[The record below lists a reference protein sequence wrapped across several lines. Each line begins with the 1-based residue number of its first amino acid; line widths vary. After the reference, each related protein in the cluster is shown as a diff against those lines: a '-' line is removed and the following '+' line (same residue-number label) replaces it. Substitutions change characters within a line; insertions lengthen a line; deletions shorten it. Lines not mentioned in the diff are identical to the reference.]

1 MRGFTLRAAVHARR
15 FDAALSLHEGETAA
29 VLGPNGAG
37 KSTLLALAAGLL
49 RADSG
54 SAELDGRTLFGP
66 GSFTPPHRRGVCLLP
81 QEPLLFP
88 HLSVLDNVAFA
99 PRSAGESKAASRDAA
114 RGWLA
119 EVEAADLADQRPG
132 QLSGGQAQR
141 VAVARALAA
150 RPSLLLLDEPLAAI
164 DASAAP
170 GLRRML
176 RRVLS
181 GRNAVIVTHDLLD
194 ALILADTVTVLEE
207 GRVAETGPTQAVL
220 ERPRS
225 SFAAG
230 LAGLNF
236 VPGTSV
242 PAGLVDA
249 AGGRIE
255 AVSAVPLPAG
265 VPAAAVFSPRAVSV
279 FPAAPAGSPRNLL
292 KVRVTDLEPHG
303 EFVTVRAGHLSAE
316 ISTTAAAELDL
327 VPGSEVCFA
336 VKAAAVTLYPL

>member
-1 MRGFTLRAAVHARR
+1 MGFTLQAAVKARG
-15 FDAALSLHEGETAA
+15 FDVALSMEDGETLA

-37 KSTLLALAAGLL
+37 KSTLLAVAAGLL

-54 SAELDGRTLFGP
+54 RAELDGRTLFDER
-66 GSFTPPHRRGVCLLP
+66 GSLPPHRRGVCLLP

-99 PRSAGESKAASRDAA
+99 PRSAGKPRAESRAAA
-114 RGWLA
+114 RDWLA
-119 EVEAADLADQRPG
+119 EVEASDLAGARPG
-132 QLSGGQAQR
+132 DLSGGQAQR

-164 DASAAP
+164 DVASAP

-176 RRVLS
+176 RRILA

-194 ALILADTVTVLEE
+194 ALILADTVAVLES
-207 GRVAETGPTQAVL
+207 GRIAESGEARAVL

-225 SFAAG
+225 AFAAG

-236 VPGTSV
+236 LTGTSMV
-242 PAGLVDA
+242 SGLRGDDGLLLEA
-249 AGGRIE
+249 AAE
-255 AVSAVPLPAG
+255 PPLTPG
-265 VPAAAVFSPRAVSV
+265 VPAAAVFSPRSVSV
-279 FPAAPAGSPRNLL
+279 FPAPPSGSPRNVLRVL
-292 KVRVTDLEPHG
+292 VTDLEPHG

-316 ISTTAAAELDL
+316 ISARSAAELDL
-327 VPGSEVCFA
+327 VSGSGAWFV

>member
-1 MRGFTLRAAVHARR
+1 MGFALQAAVHARG
-15 FDAALSLHEGETAA
+15 FDVALSMGDGETLA

-49 RADSG
+49 RADTG
-54 SAELDGRTLFGP
+54 SAELDGRSLFGP
-66 GSFTPPHRRGVCLLP
+66 RSFLPPHRRGVCLLP
-81 QEPLLFP
+81 QDPLLFP

-99 PRSAGESKAASRDAA
+99 PRSAGESRVASRASA

-119 EVEAADLADQRPG
+119 EVEASELADKRPG

-150 RPSLLLLDEPLAAI
+150 RPSLLLLDEPLASI
-164 DASAAP
+164 DAAAAP

-176 RRVLS
+176 RRVLA

-194 ALILADTVTVLEE
+194 ALILADNVTVLEE
-207 GRVAETGPTQAVL
+207 GRIAETGSTQSVL

-242 PAGLVDA
+242 PSGLVDA
-249 AGGRIE
+249 AGRRLE
-255 AVSAVPLPAG
+255 AVSETPLPAG

-279 FPAAPAGSPRNLL
+279 FPAAPAGSPRNVLR
-292 KVRVTDLEPHG
+292 VSVTDLEPHG

-316 ISTTAAAELDL
+316 ISTSAAAELDL
-327 VPGSEVCFA
+327 VPGSEVWFT
-336 VKAAAVTLYPL
+336 VKATAVTLYPL

>member
-1 MRGFTLRAAVHARR
+1 MGFTMQAAVTARGFDV
-15 FDAALSLHEGETAA
+15 ALSLKDGETMA

-37 KSTLLALAAGLL
+37 KSTLLAVAAGLL

-54 SAELDGRTLFGP
+54 RAELDGRSLFDGRR
-66 GSFTPPHRRGVCLLP
+66 SLPPHRRGVCLLP

-99 PRSAGESKAASRDAA
+99 PRSAGKSRVESRAAA
-114 RGWLA
+114 REWLA
-119 EVEAADLADQRPG
+119 EVEASDLAGARPG
-132 QLSGGQAQR
+132 DLSGGQGQR

-164 DASAAP
+164 DVPAAP

-176 RRVLS
+176 RRVLA

-194 ALILADTVTVLEE
+194 ALILADTVAVIES
-207 GRVAETGPTQAVL
+207 GRIAESGEARAVL

-225 SFAAG
+225 AFAAG

-236 VPGTSV
+236 VTGTSV
-242 PAGLVDA
+242 PSGLRDA
-249 AGGRIE
+249 DGRLLE
-255 AVSAVPLPAG
+255 AASDAPIRPGL
-265 VPAAAVFSPRAVSV
+265 PAAAVFSPRSVSV
-279 FPAAPAGSPRNLL
+279 FPAPPAGSPRNVLRAL
-292 KVRVTDLEPHG
+292 VTDLEPHG

-316 ISTTAAAELDL
+316 ISARAVAELDL
-327 VPGSEVCFA
+327 VPGSGAWFVI
-336 VKAAAVTLYPL
+336 KAAAITLYPL